1 METHIA
7 ILNSNGIHNLAHCT
21 RSRLHLEGH
30 GVVAS
35 IILGIS
41 WLTEQLSITG
51 SMRRFQTETVSYS
64 ALITV

>member
-7 ILNSNGIHNLAHCT
+7 ILNGNGIHHLAHCT

-41 WLTEQLSITG
+41 GLTEQLSITG
-51 SMRRFQTETVSYS
+51 SISRFQTETVSYL
-64 ALITV
+64 APIRV